1 MSVFKVDYSKVNE
14 FEEWKEGEYEVIVV
28 GYEMTQ
34 AKTGSNMVV
43 LTYEVRDDV
52 DQPSNKG
59 KKINYDNFVVSE
71 KSMWRFQALSKAVGV
86 PEGMDFESFTEW
98 AKTMQNKPV
107 RVVVGLR
114 KHNGNSYPQVNSFKP
129 SEVGK
134 PSDDG
139 SIDIKDDDVPF

>member
-1 MSVFKVDYSKVNE
+1 MSVLKVDYTKVSE
-14 FEEWKEGEYEVIVV
+14 FEEWKKGEYEVTVV
-28 GYEMTQ
+28 GFEMTQ

-52 DQPSNKG
+52 DQPCKG
-59 KKINYDNFVVSE
+59 QKINYDNFVVSD
-71 KSMWRFQALSKAVGV
+71 KSLWRFHALSKAVGV
-86 PEGMDFESFTEW
+86 PEGTDFESFTEW

-114 KHNGNSYPQVNSFKP
+114 EQNGRNYPQVNGFKP

>member
-1 MSVFKVDYSKVNE
+1 MSVFKVDYSKVTE

-134 PSDDG
+134 PSDD
-139 SIDIKDDDVPF
+139 SVEIKDSEVPF